1 MTNFEII
8 VLSKRAG
15 LMNNTKGGVFI
26 KYYIHILIVTL
37 FLVGC
42 SDNRDSVIFEKL
54 EVSEEGDAPVSTLL
68 NREEM
73 TNQSLRY
80 TNTRI
85 EEAGEEAA
93 RKSVADRFSM
103 LNDHLSSGIVD
114 IIDSAGDK
122 YRAIYIGNDN
132 TVNYILNKSQRNEY
146 EEEVLEL
153 YEEMNKTNKKMPYIK
168 FSAVE

>member
-1 MTNFEII
+1 M
-8 VLSKRAG
+8 
-15 LMNNTKGGVFI
+15 
-26 KYYIHILIVTL
+26 

-54 EVSEEGDAPVSTLL
+54 EISEEGDAPVSTLL

-73 TNQSLRY
+73 SNQSLRY

-85 EEAGEEAA
+85 EEVGEEAA

-103 LNDHLSSGIVD
+103 LNDHFSSGIVD
-114 IIDSAGDK
+114 IIDSEGNK
-122 YRAIYIGNDN
+122 YRAIYIGGNDN

-168 FSAVE
+168 FSSVE